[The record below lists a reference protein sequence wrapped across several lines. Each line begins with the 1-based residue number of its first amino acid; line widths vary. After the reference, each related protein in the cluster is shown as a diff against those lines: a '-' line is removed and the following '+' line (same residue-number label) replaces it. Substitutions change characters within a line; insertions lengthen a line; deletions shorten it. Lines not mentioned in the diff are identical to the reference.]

1 MTQRPSLG
9 YAVEEKGLF
18 FLRENITYLPFW
30 MRFVFLTL
38 KPYCKYSSFYFLQ
51 QISFCVFC
59 FLLFPVAEFCLNCTY
74 STSEDK
80 AGGKCE
86 QSEAEHSKQAAQES
100 KEHLSTYVL
109 FYLKDGCIVQKR
121 YVMYTGRLEGKEFV
135 DFWVC

>member
-1 MTQRPSLG
+1 MTQRQSLG

-18 FLRENITYLPFW
+18 FLREIITCLPFW

-38 KPYCKYSSFYFLQ
+38 KPYCEYSSFHFLL

-74 STSEDK
+74 CTSEDK
-80 AGGKCE
+80 AAGKCE
-86 QSEAEHSKQAAQES
+86 QSEAELSQQAGQES

-109 FYLKDGCIVQKR
+109 FCLKDGCILQKR
-121 YVMYTGRLEGKEFV
+121 HVMYTERLEGQEFV
-135 DFWVC
+135 EFWVC